1 MSAVFV
7 RGESAGGI
15 QNGVTFVQ
23 TDKQEIDVSQEELP
37 TCRKDQRLENVF
49 AVVANDKWRY
59 CCAKRHVGVVVYSQ

>member
-37 TCRKDQRLENVF
+37 TCRKDQLLENVF
-49 AVVANDKWRY
+49 AVVANDQQGGERTVQ
-59 CCAKRHVGVVVYSQ
+59 RDPGFR